1 MMRDR
6 YILMKQIL
14 YGINKR
20 IKLLQFKRKQK
31 GRNTKDEEKII
42 LALKL
47 QKKTGVPTWV
57 GAQMPGDYNDGDN
70 YSVSEQVVFAKFVAD
85 ELDKGKI
92 PFAVNSD
99 TKFYDRQNNK
109 WYAEMIPVLNAIGFS
124 KNTDDSVD
132 NDIPPTETK
141 TQWIKD

>member
-1 MMRDR
+1 
-6 YILMKQIL
+6 
-14 YGINKR
+14 
-20 IKLLQFKRKQK
+20 
-31 GRNTKDEEKII
+31 
-42 LALKL
+42 
-47 QKKTGVPTWV
+47 
-57 GAQMPGDYNDGDN
+57 MPGDYNDGDN

-109 WYAEMIPVLNAIGFS
+109 WYAEMTPVLNAIGFS